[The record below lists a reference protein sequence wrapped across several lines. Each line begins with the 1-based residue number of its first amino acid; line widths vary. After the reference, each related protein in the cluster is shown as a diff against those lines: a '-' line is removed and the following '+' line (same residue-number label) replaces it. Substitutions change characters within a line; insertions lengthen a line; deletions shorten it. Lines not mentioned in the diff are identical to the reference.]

1 VLRDKIFILNLN
13 LFIAPDSEAFM
24 RFIFP
29 FFGLVALC
37 AIGCSN
43 NRDEYIIYRTVSDQ
57 TIKPVIAIKTNYV
70 VHRDVPDKPDI
81 TVIPRKYYDPL
92 DHRLCTVLERH
103 LIEMGIAVINAPPE
117 HEETVTHAQ
126 NARSS
131 EFTTNGSNSKS
142 NGDSIEIR
150 FSSVRDIKSTFAII
164 ADGSI
169 SEIRV
174 LRMDNQQLVALV
186 DYRVDHRT
194 GEDSRDNT
202 GSEPAGLQSFR
213 ALIEALGFKPKPPA
227 KKNSSPP

>member
-1 VLRDKIFILNLN
+1 MLNLN
-13 LFIAPDSEAFM
+13 LFISPDSEALM
-24 RFIFP
+24 RLT
-29 FFGLVALC
+29 FFFLGLVALC
-37 AIGCSN
+37 VVGCSN

-117 HEETVTHAQ
+117 HEETVTQAQ
-126 NARSS
+126 NTSSS
-131 EFTTNGSNSKS
+131 EFTTAGSKSKS
-142 NGDSIEIR
+142 NGDSIEVR

-164 ADGSI
+164 ADGNL

-186 DYRVDHRT
+186 DYRVDYRT
-194 GEDSRDNT
+194 GEDSSNNT

-227 KKNSSPP
+227 KKNNSPP